1 MAESAFRGMIGFLD
15 TIGIYDVVLPFVLVF
30 TIAFAIL
37 EKTRVLGTEEIDK
50 VKYTKKPLNAL
61 VAFVISF
68 FVVGSGELVGILTTV
83 SSQAVILLMASI
95 LFLLLV
101 GSFWQEKEHGVFL
114 EGAYNKLFMV
124 IMFVGIVLI
133 FLNAIKTKSGKSWLD
148 FGWSWLSKNWNNNWV
163 SAIIFLVIVI
173 IFMYFVLREPRK
185 KEEKKEKKE

>member
-83 SSQAVILLMASI
+83 SSQA
-95 LFLLLV
+95 
-101 GSFWQEKEHGVFL
+101 
-114 EGAYNKLFMV
+114 
-124 IMFVGIVLI
+124 
-133 FLNAIKTKSGKSWLD
+133 
-148 FGWSWLSKNWNNNWV
+148 
-163 SAIIFLVIVI
+163 
-173 IFMYFVLREPRK
+173 
-185 KEEKKEKKE
+185 